1 MKSYDVCECGAPL
14 KLMERPTPKPT
25 GTEVLLKVIAAGV
38 CHSDLHIWE
47 GHYDLGGG
55 KTLQLSD
62 RGVKLPLTM
71 GHENVGEV
79 VAVGPDAKGVK
90 VGDRRLVYPWLGCG
104 ECAICQTGEEQLCRT
119 KTASIGVFRAG
130 GYADHLLVP
139 HPRYLFDIG
148 NIPPE
153 KAAPL
158 ACSGITTYGA
168 LKKVGAV
175 LQQQPTVIIGAG
187 GLGRMCLS
195 LHNKMGGKGA
205 IVVDIDPVKREA
217 ALKAGAQA
225 AIDGNAADAAKQ
237 IIDAT
242 KGGAFAVVDLV
253 GSSHTVKLAV
263 DSLGKGGKVVVVG
276 LYGGDITLPTPF
288 LPLRAMSIQGSY
300 VGSLSEISELLD
312 LVRRKG
318 APDLPI
324 GTRPLATVNDALNEL
339 KNGKVVVP
347 IPFATADA
355 TPPRSPGVAGKL
367 RFVVSLWNQEAG

>member
-14 KLMERPTPKPT
+14 RLMERPTPKPT

-47 GHYDLGGG
+47 GFYDIGGG
-55 KTLQLSD
+55 KRLKLTD

-90 VGDRRLVYPWLGCG
+90 IGDRRLVHPWLGCG
-104 ECAICQTGEEQLCRT
+104 ECAVCRRGDEQFCRT
-119 KTASIGVFRAG
+119 PFSIGVFRPG

-168 LKKVGAV
+168 LKKVGSS
-175 LQQQPTVIIGAG
+175 LQEEPVVIIGAG
-187 GLGRMCLS
+187 GLGLMCLS
-195 LHNKMGGKGA
+195 LHRAMGGKGA

-217 ALKAGAQA
+217 ARKAGAQA
-225 AIDGNAADAAKQ
+225 TIDPSAADAAKQ
-237 IIDAT
+237 ITEAT
-242 KGGAFAVVDLV
+242 KGGAWAVIDLV
-253 GSSHTVKLAV
+253 GATRTVQLAL
-263 DSLGKGGKVVVVG
+263 DSLVKGGKLIIVG
-276 LYGGDITLPTPF
+276 LFGGDITVPTPSF
-288 LPLRAMSIQGSY
+288 PLRAITIQGSY
-300 VGSLSEISELLD
+300 VGSLTEMAELLD

-324 GTRPLATVNDALNEL
+324 GTRPLAAVNEALNEL
-339 KNGKVVVP
+339 KAGKVIGRLVL
-347 IPFATADA
+347 
-355 TPPRSPGVAGKL
+355 TPA
-367 RFVVSLWNQEAG
+367 E